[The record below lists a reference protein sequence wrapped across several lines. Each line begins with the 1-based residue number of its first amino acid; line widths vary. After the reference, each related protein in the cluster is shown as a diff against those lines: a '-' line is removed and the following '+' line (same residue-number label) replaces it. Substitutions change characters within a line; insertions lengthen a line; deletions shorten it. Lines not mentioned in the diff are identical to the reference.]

1 MYLAVQAWG
10 KWCVGPPFAISSR
23 GGVWPQIKCLKILKK
38 WKCRYWLMTVLA
50 LTGSVYNVSCLAQIT
65 YPLTFH
71 IKLTHEISKFHGI
84 TKLMWHNLSPTMTF
98 AVL

>member
-1 MYLAVQAWG
+1 
-10 KWCVGPPFAISSR
+10 
-23 GGVWPQIKCLKILKK
+23 
-38 WKCRYWLMTVLA
+38 MTVLA